1 MVSFI
6 TNIRVIGCGPLFQS
20 PLIAIHSTIDHKDVG
35 TATTTFAFI
44 RTLGTALA
52 ICIGLVVFQNAMHG
66 QSEELAGGLPPKV
79 VNAISGNSAAAS
91 VGYIRKLPT
100 EERIFAMDAY
110 AEGLS
115 TMWYF
120 FMAIAIIC
128 VLASVGIGMFSTF
141 IPCLALCRC

>member
-1 MVSFI
+1 M
-6 TNIRVIGCGPLFQS
+6 IGCGPLFQS

-44 RTLGTALA
+44 RTFGTALA

-66 QSEELAGGLPPKV
+66 QSEELARVLPPKV

-91 VGYIRKLPT
+91 VGYIRELPT
-100 EERIFAMDAY
+100 KERIFVMDVY

-120 FMAIAIIC
+120 FMAVSIIC
-128 VLASVGIGMFSTF
+128 VLASVGIGMLSTF
-141 IPCLALCRC
+141 IPCIVPYQC

>member
-1 MVSFI
+1 M
-6 TNIRVIGCGPLFQS
+6 IGCGPLFQS

-35 TATTTFAFI
+35 TATTTFAFV
-44 RTLGTALA
+44 RNLGTSLA
-52 ICIGLVVFQNAMHG
+52 ICIGLVVFQNVMHS
-66 QSEELAGGLPPKV
+66 QSEELAGVLPPGV
-79 VNAISGNSAAAS
+79 ANAISGNSAAAS

-100 EERIFAMDAY
+100 EERIFVMDAY

-128 VLASVGIGMFSTF
+128 VLASFGIGMFSTSTPLSVL
-141 IPCLALCRC
+141 IVYRPAPP